1 MSDSTLEIQ
10 RISQAKRK
18 DPLIDLKALNDIAKL
33 ATKTARNRA
42 VKNGTSYT
50 IAQHGKV
57 YRVHPNGDKELVRNV
72 ALNGEFTRI
81 EDDLCQA

>member
-1 MSDSTLEIQ
+1 MSSSTLEVQ

-18 DPLIDLKALNDIAKL
+18 DPLIDLKALNYIAKL
-33 ATKTARNRA
+33 ATKTARKRA
-42 VKNGTSYT
+42 VKSGASYT

-57 YRVHPNGDKELVRNV
+57 YRVHPDGKKELVRD
-72 ALNGEFTRI
+72 LLLDKEFPRI